1 MLRLVAIALL
11 AANLSPVV
19 LASGEKLSRL
29 QGSVRLTRSKTV
41 VGAAVVVQLESDPS
55 KVYLTST
62 GAGGTFFLNRLAD
75 GDYRVRISREGYT
88 PAVKDNVVLKF
99 PFRAVV
105 EVTMES
111 SPVDLGAAGKPP
123 ASGASPFGVR
133 GSVVDAD
140 GEGVGEAWVRIV
152 RQDGSADPVSRRTP
166 PDGSF
171 TFENLPPGEW
181 RLEVIGIGYLPLRQ
195 RLMIG
200 VDTEFAVQLIRQPAD
215 YEPSPIDLMP
225 PEVPVIP
232 EGFAR

>member
-1 MLRLVAIALL
+1 MLRLLTIALL

-41 VGAAVVVQLESDPS
+41 VGAAVVVRNESDPGRFW
-55 KVYLTST
+55 LTSS
-62 GAGGTFFLNRLAD
+62 GEDGKFFVDQLPD

-105 EVTMES
+105 EVSMVNAS
-111 SPVDLGAAGKPP
+111 VDLGAAGEAP
-123 ASGASPFGVR
+123 ASGTPPVGIR
-133 GSVVDAD
+133 GRVHDVEGKGI
-140 GEGVGEAWVRIV
+140 GETWVRVV
-152 RQDGSADPVSRRTP
+152 RQDGSADPVARRTP
-166 PDGSF
+166 PDGRF
-171 TFENLPPGEW
+171 DFAGLPPGEW

-195 RLMIG
+195 RLMIAT
-200 VDTEFAVQLIRQPAD
+200 DTECAVQLVRQPPD

-225 PEVPVIP
+225 PEAPVIP